1 MSNKT
6 VTAGISAR
14 HVHVTR
20 EHLDILYGAGYELT
34 NKKDLAQPG
43 QFASNETIDVVTEKS
58 AFKNVRILGPI
69 RSKSQVEV
77 SMSDAMKL
85 GLKNIPVRDSGDLV
99 GTPGAKLV
107 GPKGEV
113 QLTEGVIVAGRHIHM
128 NPAEAAEFGVKD
140 KDLVK
145 VRCGGNRGLIFEN
158 VLIRVNK
165 DYALEMHVDT
175 DEGNAALC
183 KNGDQLEVIVD

>member
-1 MSNKT
+1 MSNKKVT
-6 VTAGISAR
+6 VGISAR

-20 EHLDILYGAGYELT
+20 EHLEVLYGAGYQLT
-34 NKKDLAQPG
+34 NKKDLSQPG
-43 QFASNETIDVVTEKS
+43 QFASNETVDVVTEKS
-58 AFKNVRILGPI
+58 TFKNVRILGPE

-85 GLKNIPVRDSGDLV
+85 GLKNIPVRDSGDLA

-113 QLTEGVIVAGRHIHM
+113 ELTEGVIVASRHIHM
-128 NPAEAAEFGVKD
+128 TPAEAATFGVKD
-140 KDLVK
+140 KDTVK
-145 VRCGGNRGLIFEN
+145 VRCGGERGLVFEN
-158 VLIRVNK
+158 VLIRVHEQ
-165 DYALEMHVDT
+165 YALEMHVDT

-183 KNGDQLEVIVD
+183 KTGDQLEVIVG

>member
-1 MSNKT
+1 MSNKKVT
-6 VTAGISAR
+6 VGISAR

-20 EHLDILYGAGYELT
+20 EHLEILYGAGYQLT
-34 NKKDLAQPG
+34 NKKDLSQPG
-43 QFASNETIDVVTEKS
+43 QFASNETVDVVTEKS
-58 AFKNVRILGPI
+58 TFKNVRILGPE

-85 GLKNIPVRDSGDLV
+85 GLKNIPVRDSGDLA

-113 QLTEGVIVAGRHIHM
+113 ELKEGVIVAGRHIHM

>member
-1 MSNKT
+1 
-6 VTAGISAR
+6 
-14 HVHVTR
+14 
-20 EHLDILYGAGYELT
+20 
-34 NKKDLAQPG
+34 
-43 QFASNETIDVVTEKS
+43 
-58 AFKNVRILGPI
+58 
-69 RSKSQVEV
+69 
-77 SMSDAMKL
+77 MKL
-85 GLKNIPVRDSGDLV
+85 GLKNIPVRDSGDLA

-113 QLTEGVIVAGRHIHM
+113 ELTEGVIVAGRHIHM

>member
-1 MSNKT
+1 MSNKKVT
-6 VTAGISAR
+6 VGISAR

-20 EHLDILYGAGYELT
+20 EHLEILYGAGYQLT
-34 NKKDLAQPG
+34 NKKDLSQPG
-43 QFASNETIDVVTEKS
+43 QFASNETVDVVTGKS
-58 AFKNVRILGPI
+58 TFKNVRILGPE

-85 GLKNIPVRDSGDLV
+85 GLKNIPVRDSGDLA

-113 QLTEGVIVAGRHIHM
+113 ELKEGVIVASRHIHM
-128 NPAEAAEFGVKD
+128 TPAEAATFGVKD
-140 KDLVK
+140 KDTVK
-145 VRCGGNRGLIFEN
+145 VRCGGERGLVFEN
-158 VLIRVNK
+158 VLIRVHEQ
-165 DYALEMHVDT
+165 YALEMHVDT
-175 DEGNAALC
+175 DEGNAALG

>member
-85 GLKNIPVRDSGDLV
+85 GLKNIPVRDSGDLA

-113 QLTEGVIVAGRHIHM
+113 ELTEGVIVAGRHIHM

-145 VRCGGNRGLIFEN
+145 VRCGGERGLVFEN

-183 KNGDQLEVIVD
+183 KNGDQLEVIVG

>member
-1 MSNKT
+1 MSNKKVT
-6 VTAGISAR
+6 VGISAR
-14 HVHVTR
+14 HVHVTQ

-85 GLKNIPVRDSGDLV
+85 GLKNIPVRDSGDLA

-113 QLTEGVIVAGRHIHM
+113 ELTEGVIVAGRHIHM

-165 DYALEMHVDT
+165 DYSLEMHVDT

>member
-1 MSNKT
+1 MSNKKVT
-6 VTAGISAR
+6 VGISAR

-20 EHLDILYGAGYELT
+20 EHLEILYGAGYQLT
-34 NKKDLAQPG
+34 NKKDLSQPG
-43 QFASNETIDVVTEKS
+43 QFASNETVDVVTEKS
-58 AFKNVRILGPI
+58 TFKNVRILGPE

-85 GLKNIPVRDSGDLV
+85 GLKNIPVRDSGDLA

-113 QLTEGVIVAGRHIHM
+113 ELKEGVIVASRHIHM
-128 NPAEAAEFGVKD
+128 TPAEAATFGVKD
-140 KDLVK
+140 KDTVK
-145 VRCGGNRGLIFEN
+145 VRCGGERGLVFEN
-158 VLIRVNK
+158 VLIRVHEQ
-165 DYALEMHVDT
+165 YALEMHVDT

>member
-14 HVHVTR
+14 HVHVTQ

-85 GLKNIPVRDSGDLV
+85 GLKNIPVRDSGDLA

-145 VRCGGNRGLIFEN
+145 VRCGGNRGLIF
-158 VLIRVNK
+158 
-165 DYALEMHVDT
+165 
-175 DEGNAALC
+175 
-183 KNGDQLEVIVD
+183 

>member
-58 AFKNVRILGPI
+58 SFKNVRILGPI

-85 GLKNIPVRDSGDLV
+85 GLKNIPVRDSGDLA

-113 QLTEGVIVAGRHIHM
+113 ELTEGVIVAGRHIHM

-145 VRCGGNRGLIFEN
+145 VRCGGERGLVFEN

-183 KNGDQLEVIVD
+183 KNGDQLEVIVG